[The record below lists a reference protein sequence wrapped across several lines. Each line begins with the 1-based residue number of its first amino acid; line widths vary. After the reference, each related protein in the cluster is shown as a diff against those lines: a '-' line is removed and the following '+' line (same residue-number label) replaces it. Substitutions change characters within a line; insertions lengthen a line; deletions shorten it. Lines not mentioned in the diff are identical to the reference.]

1 MKVLSSEA
9 LACYRKA
16 GRIAARVR
24 RSTRDFVRRNRPVI
38 DVCEK
43 VEKMI
48 LDEGGEIAFPC
59 NVGINEVA
67 AHYTSPLDDHSRIP
81 SGSLVK
87 LDLGVHVD
95 GYIADTATTVCLNPR
110 YRSLVEAADQ
120 ALACAI
126 RALSPGCLSSH
137 IGKVIED
144 TVHSY
149 RLKPIR
155 NLSGHKI
162 ERYLLHTGAT
172 IPNVSCF
179 STHRVSEGDVYAIEP
194 FVTLTNFNG
203 SVSSSKRSHIFRFA
217 GSRRSRDKHD
227 REIADLIM
235 SRYGTLP
242 FAKRWLE
249 RELSSEDLQVF
260 DRLVSDK
267 TVSSYPVLVEKTGG
281 PVAQAEHTVLV
292 TEDGCEVFTA

>member
-1 MKVLSSEA
+1 MLSSDA

-24 RSTRDFVRRNRPVI
+24 KSTKDFVQRNRLVV

-43 VEKMI
+43 VERMI
-48 LDEGGEIAFPC
+48 LDEGGELAFPC
-59 NVGINEVA
+59 NVGIDEVA
-67 AHYTSPLDDHSRIP
+67 AHYTSPLNDHSRIP

-87 LDLGVHVD
+87 IDLGVHVD

-126 RALSPGCLSSH
+126 KALSSGCLSSH

-155 NLSGHKI
+155 NLSGHRI
-162 ERYLLHTGAT
+162 ERYLLHTGKT

-194 FVTLTNFNG
+194 FVTLPNFNG
-203 SVSSSKRSHIFRFA
+203 SVSSSKRSYIFRLA
-217 GSRRSRDKHD
+217 ESRRSSDKRDSD
-227 REIADLIM
+227 ILDIIM
-235 SRYGTLP
+235 SRYGALP

-249 RELSSEDLQVF
+249 KEYSSVDLRVF
-260 DRLVSDK
+260 DRLVSDRIL
-267 TVSSYPVLVEKTGG
+267 SSYPVLVEKTGG

-292 TEDGCEVFTA
+292 TGDGCEVFTA